1 MPSIL
6 NEFIN
11 KNDALKIKLLTTL
24 LENKQNTYE
33 LRNLTNQFKVSD
45 YLMRES
51 LEALNSDINVLF
63 GDDWMVLKRGIIYQ
77 KMTLTR
83 YHVYRLSQYFFDL
96 SPLKLL
102 LDQRLISGSIPNYT
116 FMQSEFGWSTSY
128 FFIQKN
134 TLSELI
140 DLDSP
145 EAVISAAFVIYDH
158 YDAKPK
164 FDHYILSASQAVSQF
179 LVDKNYINTHG
190 ADKKRLLIAIFLNEI
205 THNPDNF
212 RNIMQHEDKHIH
224 VDDGLPDDICQRLGI
239 PLNNMVL
246 SHLISALNIFDLLE
260 ISAPISFTDYAQ
272 PIVDRLAAV
281 IMPRLSHSKLNC
293 TPEDAEKISHAM
305 ACYCLKFT
313 TTNHWA
319 LLSQDNISTNYFQDI
334 YPSIYYLIESFLP
347 SINYPKEIV
356 PPTYLNAAILNM
368 ISIIFYYLDITNV
381 DAITISLNF
390 SGSPFTNNMIEA
402 ILKDHISHASVHFVT
417 EVLDDS
423 ADIYLSDTLCDDV
436 SKPQVI
442 WKNPPTVSD
451 WQSLAELII
460 RLKKNKNDQ
469 QSK

>member
-179 LVDKNYINTHG
+179 LVDKSYINTHG

-205 THNPDNF
+205 THNPDNC

-246 SHLISALNIFDLLE
+246 SHLISALNI
-260 ISAPISFTDYAQ
+260 
-272 PIVDRLAAV
+272 
-281 IMPRLSHSKLNC
+281 
-293 TPEDAEKISHAM
+293 
-305 ACYCLKFT
+305 
-313 TTNHWA
+313 
-319 LLSQDNISTNYFQDI
+319 
-334 YPSIYYLIESFLP
+334 
-347 SINYPKEIV
+347 
-356 PPTYLNAAILNM
+356 
-368 ISIIFYYLDITNV
+368 
-381 DAITISLNF
+381 
-390 SGSPFTNNMIEA
+390 
-402 ILKDHISHASVHFVT
+402 
-417 EVLDDS
+417 
-423 ADIYLSDTLCDDV
+423 
-436 SKPQVI
+436 
-442 WKNPPTVSD
+442 
-451 WQSLAELII
+451 
-460 RLKKNKNDQ
+460 
-469 QSK
+469 